1 MKRIILIALILGF
14 TISCEDFEGWNIDEK
29 NPSDVPAAFLFTN
42 AQRAFY
48 RQMTI
53 PSVNS
58 NIFKQMAQHWTTTTY
73 NDETNYDMV
82 QRDIGGNWWFS
93 MYAGVMIDVVEAK
106 RIISETE
113 SDPGRAANKLAILD
127 LFQSYVWHV
136 VVDTYGDVPYSE
148 ALQGNG
154 NLVPKYDDD
163 AEIYADV
170 MNTIDAALNSLN
182 ENSGSFGGEDLIY
195 SGDVA
200 SWRKFG
206 NSLKL
211 KMAVRIADVDPGT
224 AGTAARAAV
233 AAGVLESNADNAE
246 FPFETAPPNTNPNW
260 EALVQSGRN
269 DYVIANTFADI
280 MNTLNDPR
288 SAVFMADNMG
298 VPYVGGVYGANN
310 AYPEYTHIGDLWHT
324 PDLPAIIMSYDEVN
338 FLMAEAAEKGI
349 IDGGTGA
356 AKTYYEEGIKASM
369 YYWSDIA
376 GLGLTDADIAGYIGQ
391 ATVAYNSAEWNKS
404 IGQQKWIALFGRG
417 FEAWSSWRLLDY
429 PEMNIAAVSLESVPR
444 RYIYP
449 NDEPQVNGTNYEAA
463 KAAMGGDLKSNRVFW
478 DQNGQGN

>member
-1 MKRIILIALILGF
+1 MKKILLIALMLGT
-14 TISCEDFEGWNIDEK
+14 TISCTDFEGWNIDEK
-29 NPSDVPAAFLFTN
+29 NPSEVPAAFLFTN

-48 RQMTI
+48 RQMVI

-106 RIISETE
+106 KIIAENE
-113 SDPGRAANKLAILD
+113 PNPGTAANKIAILD
-127 LFQSYVWHV
+127 LFQSYVWHI
-136 VVDTYGDVPYSE
+136 VVDTYGNVPYSE
-148 ALQGNG
+148 ALLGNE
-154 NLVPKYDDD
+154 NLIPKYDDD
-163 AEIYADV
+163 AEIYASV
-170 MNTIDAALNSLN
+170 MNTIDQALNTLN
-182 ENSGSFGGEDLIY
+182 ETNPSFGGEDLIY
-195 SGDVA
+195 GGDVA

-211 KMAVRIADVDPGT
+211 KMAVRIADADPTT
-224 AGTAARAAV
+224 ATAAATAAV
-233 AAGVLESNADNAE
+233 DAGVLESNADNAA
-246 FPFETAPPNTNPNW
+246 FPFETSPPNTNPNW

-280 MNTLNDPR
+280 MNTLSDPR
-288 SAVFMADNMG
+288 SAVFMDDNVG
-298 VPYVGGVYGANN
+298 IPYKGGIYGASNTFS
-310 AYPEYTHIGDLWHT
+310 EYTHIGAPWHT
-324 PDLPAIIMSYDEVN
+324 PDLEGIILSYDEVN
-338 FLMAEAAEKGI
+338 FLMAEAAEKGLI
-349 IDGGTGA
+349 GGGTAA
-356 AKTYYEEGIKASM
+356 AKMYYEEGIKASM
-369 YYWSDIA
+369 NYWVPEVDDA
-376 GLGLTDADIAGYIGQ
+376 GIAGYIAQ
-391 ATVAYNSAEWNKS
+391 PTVAYNSAEWNKS

-429 PEMNIAAVSLESVPR
+429 PEMNIAAVSQESVPR

-463 KAAMGGDLKSNRVFW
+463 KTAMGGDLKSNRVFW
-478 DQNGQGN
+478 DINGQGN